1 MGMKRVALNAEPRML
16 NIVKN
21 VIERII
27 TKFMQNG
34 QKRFMRNVSQKVFAF
49 DVGKIE
55 QKKVNAD
62 VKPVLQKTQKAETSG
77 HGI

>member
-1 MGMKRVALNAEPRML
+1 MKRVALNAEPRML

-34 QKRFMRNVSQKVFAF
+34 QKKSIQNVKQMAFAF
-49 DVGKIE
+49 DVEKIE

-62 VKPVLQKTQKAETSG
+62 VKPVLQKTQKVEASG

>member
-21 VIERII
+21 VIECII

-34 QKRFMRNVSQKVFAF
+34 QKKSMRNVSQKVFAF

-62 VKPVLQKTQKAETSG
+62 VKSVLQKTQKVEASG

>member
-1 MGMKRVALNAEPRML
+1 MKRVALNAEPRML

-34 QKRFMRNVSQKVFAF
+34 QKKSMRNVSQKVFAF
-49 DVGKIE
+49 DVGKIY

-62 VKPVLQKTQKAETSG
+62 AKNVFLKILKVEISER
-77 HGI
+77 GI